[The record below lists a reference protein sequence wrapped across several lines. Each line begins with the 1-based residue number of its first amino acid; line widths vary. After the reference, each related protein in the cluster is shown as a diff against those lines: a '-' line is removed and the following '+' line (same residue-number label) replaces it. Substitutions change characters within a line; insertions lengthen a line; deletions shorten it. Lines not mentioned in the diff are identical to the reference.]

1 MKSFDR
7 SSIPWTLFPEASRQ
21 TMRQSPYYESSE
33 KEICSL
39 YHRHALDTLAEKLAI
54 AKCMGADEAPGV

>member
-1 MKSFDR
+1 
-7 SSIPWTLFPEASRQ
+7 
-21 TMRQSPYYESSE
+21 MRRSPYYESSE